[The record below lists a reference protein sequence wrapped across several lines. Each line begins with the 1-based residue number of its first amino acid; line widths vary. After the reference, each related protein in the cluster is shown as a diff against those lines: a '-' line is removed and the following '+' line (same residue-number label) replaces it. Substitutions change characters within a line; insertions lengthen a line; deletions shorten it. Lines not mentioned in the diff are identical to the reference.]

1 MVITTNKNKK
11 KISVVIPALNEET
24 AIEQTIKGV
33 PESELNKMGYDVE
46 ILIVDNGSTDRTAE
60 ISKNAGA
67 RVIYE
72 PRRGYGRAYRTGFEH
87 ATGDIIATADADLTY
102 PVEDI
107 PQFVKIL
114 NDEELDFITTNRL
127 ADTNDGA
134 MSFQNK
140 LGNFGLTMAT
150 RLLFP
155 VNIKDS
161 QSGMWIFRRNILEN
175 LSLKSDGMALS
186 QEIKLRA
193 SYFAKCRWKE
203 IPIKYKVRVGE
214 VKLRKWR
221 DGFQNLSHLIKLR
234 FGS

>member
-1 MVITTNKNKK
+1 MVIATNKNKK

-60 ISKNAGA
+60 ISINAGA

-127 ADTNDGA
+127 A
-134 MSFQNK
+134 
-140 LGNFGLTMAT
+140 
-150 RLLFP
+150 
-155 VNIKDS
+155 
-161 QSGMWIFRRNILEN
+161 
-175 LSLKSDGMALS
+175 
-186 QEIKLRA
+186 
-193 SYFAKCRWKE
+193 
-203 IPIKYKVRVGE
+203 
-214 VKLRKWR
+214 
-221 DGFQNLSHLIKLR
+221 
-234 FGS
+234 